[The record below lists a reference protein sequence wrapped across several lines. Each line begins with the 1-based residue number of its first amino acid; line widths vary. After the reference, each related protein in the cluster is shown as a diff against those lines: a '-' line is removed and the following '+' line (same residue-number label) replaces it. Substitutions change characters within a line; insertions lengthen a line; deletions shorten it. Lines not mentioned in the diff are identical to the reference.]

1 MNLSDYFPPNCPPA
15 DAQETNRRVYRFVR
29 TNPPTSSDF
38 KSHKELFPTRNFGDE
53 ECKAC
58 GLSVYTNLDDARLA
72 QRNIPGMA
80 KRLLAQCDLE
90 IQDGRIKAT
99 PAFSGESHHT
109 WWKPP
114 SLAIENRFS
123 IVSNSINR
131 NN

>member
-1 MNLSDYFPPNCPPA
+1 MNWPDYFPPNCPPV
-15 DAQETNRRVYRFVR
+15 DTQETNRRVYRFVR
-29 TNPPTSSDF
+29 TDIPTSVDF
-38 KSHKELFPTRNFGDE
+38 KSYKELFPTRNFEEE

-58 GLSVYTNLDDARLA
+58 GLSVYTNLDDAKSA

-80 KRLLAQCDLE
+80 KRLLAQCDLT

-99 PAFSGESHHT
+99 PAFNGESHHT

-114 SLAIENRFS
+114 RLAIENRFS
-123 IVSNSINR
+123 IVSNSGNR